1 MIIHPRQALPEAAGT
16 KSQLRKAMGFWDVLL
31 FNIATVLGPRWI
43 AAAGHNGTSS
53 ISLWMVA
60 AVFFFVPGALVINE
74 LSSRFPEEGGLY
86 VWAREAFGPFHGFV
100 AGWTYWIYTI
110 FYFPGL
116 LLASASMSAYIL
128 GGRGVALA
136 DNRAFLLWVSLA
148 MLVVAV
154 VLNII
159 GLNIGKWLQ
168 NAGGVGTYLPLILLV
183 GIAAVVWWKHGSV
196 THFTLRNMMPAWNWD
211 TVNFWS
217 QIAFAFTGLELVSAM
232 SEEVRDPRRTL
243 PRAVFG
249 AGALIAL
256 MYIAGT
262 FAVLALLPAA
272 SVDPQSGVFG
282 AISVGSIALG
292 VGFFGIA
299 AALLAAAGNVGGVG
313 TTVAGIARVPFV
325 VGIDRYLPPAFGK
338 IHAKWKT
345 PWVSILV
352 QAVLSGAILLVSQI
366 NETTRGAYQMLI
378 DAAIILYFI
387 PFLYMFA
394 AVIKLARRSDRAENP
409 HAVLVPGGVTG
420 VWLCGGLGFLVVLLG
435 IVVSLIPPGD
445 SENKWGFEIELFL
458 WTFTS
463 ILLGLALYWPRARKL
478 FSFEGRIRR
487 GTWWL
492 RLLIANLVGFTAKV
506 LIVVLVA
513 LWPGSL
519 SVGIMLEVAVFVVVG
534 WFLLAAQIQRWH
546 DLNLPGVMSAI
557 SLTVV
562 LAPIALIWLGVKEG
576 TAGENKY
583 GEAPSPA

>member
-1 MIIHPRQALPEAAGT
+1 MTIPAPQAAST

-53 ISLWMVA
+53 ISLWVLA

-100 AGWTYWIYTI
+100 AGWTYWVYTI

-128 GGRGVALA
+128 GGRGVALSQQ
-136 DNRAFLLWVSLA
+136 RTFLLSVSLA

-183 GIAAVVWWKHGSV
+183 GVAAVVVFRHGSV
-196 THFTLRNMMPAWNWD
+196 TQFTLRNMMPTWNWD

-232 SEEVRDPRRTL
+232 SEEVRDPRRNL

-272 SVDPQSGVFG
+272 QIDPQSGVFG
-282 AISVGSIALG
+282 AIAVGSITLK
-292 VGFFGIA
+292 VGFLVIL
-299 AALLAAAGNVGGVG
+299 AALLAGAGNVGGVG

-325 VGIDRYLPPAFGK
+325 VGIDRYLPQAFGK
-338 IHAKWKT
+338 IHPKWKT

-352 QAVLSGAILLVSQI
+352 QAVASAAILLLSQI
-366 NETTRGAYQMLI
+366 HSRGVIAAYQVVV

-394 AVIKLARRSDRAENP
+394 AVIKLAARKDRAENP
-409 HAVLVPGGVTG
+409 HAVLVPGGTAG
-420 VWLCGGLGFLVVLLG
+420 VWLSGGLGFLVVLFG
-435 IVVSLIPPGD
+435 IILSFIPPGGSD
-445 SENKWGFEIELFL
+445 KLVFEVDVISGTLG
-458 WTFTS
+458 S
-463 ILLGLALYWPRARKL
+463 ILLGLFLYW
-478 FSFEGRIRR
+478 R
-487 GTWWL
+487 GV
-492 RLLIANLVGFTAKV
+492 RSKD
-506 LIVVLVA
+506 
-513 LWPGSL
+513 
-519 SVGIMLEVAVFVVVG
+519 E
-534 WFLLAAQIQRWH
+534 Q
-546 DLNLPGVMSAI
+546 
-557 SLTVV
+557 
-562 LAPIALIWLGVKEG
+562 
-576 TAGENKY
+576 
-583 GEAPSPA
+583 